1 MADDRAVYDTPMSS
15 VFAVLADPPRY
26 ERFVV
31 GNARVR
37 RFDPRWPAEGSEF
50 AHSLGIRPLV
60 MHDTTTS
67 LATDHRTYLVLLTRM
82 SLMGATLTSFFLQPR
97 ESGTLLEIR
106 EEALWGPVSW
116 IWSKLVDEVL
126 AWRNRRLLVRLSDV
140 AEEQFAR
147 ERSVLPAGDEAPAAE
162 RPG

>member
-15 VFAVLADPPRY
+15 IFAVLADPPRY

-37 RFDPRWPAEGSEF
+37 RFDPRWPAEESEF
-50 AHSLGIRPLV
+50 AHTLGIRPLV
-60 MHDTTTS
+60 LHDTTTS
-67 LATDHRTYLVLLTRM
+67 LATDYRTYLVLLTRM
-82 SLMGATLTSFFLQPR
+82 SFMGATLTSFVLHPR
-97 ESGTLLEIR
+97 ETGTLLEIR
-106 EEALWGPVSW
+106 EEPLWGPVSW

-126 AWRNRRLLVRLSDV
+126 ASRNRRLLVRLSDV

-147 ERSVLPAGDEAPAAE
+147 ERSVLPAGGETPAE
-162 RPG
+162 HRPG

>member
-1 MADDRAVYDTPMSS
+1 MADDRAVFDTPASS

-31 GNARVR
+31 GNSGVR
-37 RFDPRWPAEGSEF
+37 RFDPLWPEEGSEF
-50 AHSLGIRPLV
+50 AHTLGIRPLV

-82 SLMGATLTSFFLQPR
+82 SLMGATITSFVLQPR
-97 ESGTLLEIR
+97 ESGTLMEIR
-106 EEALWGPVSW
+106 EEPMWGPVSW
-116 IWSKLVDEVL
+116 LWSKLVDQIL

-147 ERSVLPAGDEAPAAE
+147 ERSVLPAGGEAPAE
-162 RPG
+162 QRPG